1 MSCPRCK
8 KIFTA
13 KCSLTRHLRE
23 KHWDYTTRIQCE
35 LCHKSFVRPEHYRR
49 HVRKLHK
56 HTFKSQPS
64 PCHVGESN
72 PLYHPLHV
80 QTNSEGNTDM
90 GPPKNQTH
98 AMPIIF
104 ADGVGQH
111 GHNEDMKPDVLLLDS
126 ELFALLTEFFNNIS
140 SWEVCYIMSQ
150 L

>member
-1 MSCPRCK
+1 MSCRRCK
-8 KIFTA
+8 KNFTT

-23 KHWDYTTRIQCE
+23 KHGDYTQIQCDQ
-35 LCHKSFVRPEHYRR
+35 CHKSFVRPEHYKR

-64 PCHVGESN
+64 PYQVIESKPFN
-72 PLYHPLHV
+72 LAVHF
-80 QTNSEGNTDM
+80 QANSEGNTDM

-98 AMPIIF
+98 SVPMNV
-104 ADGVGQH
+104 ADGVDQQD
-111 GHNEDMKPDVLLLDS
+111 HNKDMKPDVLLLDS

-140 SWEVCYIMSQ
+140 SWEVCYIMSH